1 MAKRSQ
7 KIAWG
12 ELASLAESM
21 RARAYAPYSQ
31 YRVGAVLLAR
41 KEPDGQNEVFV
52 GANVENASY
61 GLCVCA
67 ERNAVSAA
75 VLAGMKH
82 LVALAVATEGPRAAA
97 PCGMCR
103 QVLSEFARDLPIA
116 LVVGGAIVD
125 RTSLAE
131 LLPRMFDG
139 AQIDEA
145 RAHAHAKSR
154 AATTAKPTARSSSS
168 SATKSS
174 STSPRSA
181 AKPARARTPRAPR
194 PAKR

>member
-7 KIAWG
+7 KIIWS

-41 KEPDGQNEVFV
+41 KEPDSQNEVFV

-67 ERNAVSAA
+67 ERNAISAA
-75 VLAGMKH
+75 ILAGMKH

-103 QVLSEFARDLPIA
+103 QVLSEFSRDLPIA
-116 LVVGGAIVD
+116 LVVGGVIVD

-139 AQIDEA
+139 AQIEEA
-145 RAHAHAKSR
+145 RVHAKTR
-154 AATTAKPTARSSSS
+154 VAATVKPAAKAPTKTSSTARTSK
-168 SATKSS
+168 AQPTK
-174 STSPRSA
+174 
-181 AKPARARTPRAPR
+181 ARV
-194 PAKR
+194 AKR